1 MNRYV
6 HVVALFVFSSG
17 LLATA
22 GCQHSLTADPA
33 EDYVKPTIAVMKFE
47 NRAPFPLGW
56 NLSDGTADILVDRLM
71 ATRRFH
77 VIERTELD
85 SVLREQRLQNS
96 GATRSQNRAAAGR
109 LKNVQ
114 YLVKGTVTDFG
125 HVASGSG
132 FLSLGNW
139 DIFGGANRAVM
150 GMTLYVV
157 DVESGEIIC
166 SESLE
171 ESVRAGDLNVKAVYQ
186 GVAFGGRV
194 FYRTPLGR
202 ATGAVIDRAVRRVSD
217 TIANR
222 PWEPKIAHVQP
233 DNTVIINGGRNRGMT
248 VGAEFEVIEAGAPV
262 IDPDSGDVLG
272 RQPGRPLG
280 RVRVLTVAECYSVAE
295 TTTGSP
301 TSFQTGMRCR
311 KAYNSVAANVAKH

>member
-1 MNRYV
+1 MNMNRYV
-6 HVVALFVFSSG
+6 QMVALFVFSSG

-77 VIERTELD
+77 VIERTEPD
-85 SVLREQRLQNS
+85 SVLREQRLQN
-96 GATRSQNRAAAGR
+96 
-109 LKNVQ
+109 
-114 YLVKGTVTDFG
+114 
-125 HVASGSG
+125 
-132 FLSLGNW
+132 
-139 DIFGGANRAVM
+139 
-150 GMTLYVV
+150 
-157 DVESGEIIC
+157 
-166 SESLE
+166 
-171 ESVRAGDLNVKAVYQ
+171 
-186 GVAFGGRV
+186 
-194 FYRTPLGR
+194 
-202 ATGAVIDRAVRRVSD
+202 
-217 TIANR
+217 
-222 PWEPKIAHVQP
+222 
-233 DNTVIINGGRNRGMT
+233 
-248 VGAEFEVIEAGAPV
+248 
-262 IDPDSGDVLG
+262 SGDVLG

-311 KAYNSVAANVAKH
+311 KAYNSVAANVAKR